1 MTLDSKEDTV
11 SSHDTAQL
19 GTCTM
24 DNARKSVCP
33 GLRDSAKL
41 CKSSEVNRMQ
51 EAFRD
56 TAEPK
61 MRLHGDRIWTDGTEW
76 KRCQAVG
83 RAVCTD
89 REEKID
95 MAHTSDRQKATLCWQ
110 ELDGRV
116 TR

>member
-1 MTLDSKEDTV
+1 MTLGSKEDTV

-24 DNARKSVCP
+24 DNARKSVRP

-51 EAFRD
+51 EAFRV

-61 MRLHGDRIWTDGTEW
+61 MRLHGDRIWTDRG
-76 KRCQAVG
+76 QNG
-83 RAVCTD
+83 RDA
-89 REEKID
+89 
-95 MAHTSDRQKATLCWQ
+95 RQWGGESAQIVRRK
-110 ELDGRV
+110 
-116 TR
+116 